1 MTSCFS
7 DYVIRQEC
15 SGLRQEHSLYLFTS
29 SAQKKERER
38 LCIVRVVFRFEA
50 VITLIAGRNMFLE
63 NGFRRGERDDV
74 SLAWVDCSQA
84 FQEGNFELQTSNESD
99 TFIERLADLI
109 ESSQVPSSRNYLEI
123 EKFVKY

>member
-1 MTSCFS
+1 M
-7 DYVIRQEC
+7 
-15 SGLRQEHSLYLFTS
+15 
-29 SAQKKERER
+29 
-38 LCIVRVVFRFEA
+38 RVVFRFEA